1 MKKIALLFPVL
12 LVLAFVSFVAA
23 EDPLNIEQVITKL
36 ESLKGKTEWKPNYQD
51 PGAAPDFIDHQRN
64 YVLEI
69 KGKKVSGAGT
79 VTNLSGSPSSS
90 SGKVLILT
98 PGSTPVK
105 GYNVVLI
112 VNQED
117 RGSLKPGDKV
127 TFTGMMGNVSNWR
140 GVSVD
145 IKGSFKKAN

>member
-90 SGKVLILT
+90 SGKVLILA

-112 VNQED
+112 VAQGD
-117 RGSLKPGDKV
+117 RSSLKPGDKV
-127 TFTGMMGNVSNWR
+127 TFTGTMGNVSNWR
-140 GVSVD
+140 GVSIDV
-145 IKGSFKKAN
+145 KGSFQRII

>member
-90 SGKVLILT
+90 SGKVLILA

-112 VNQED
+112 VAQGD
-117 RGSLKPGDKV
+117 RSSLKPGDKV
-127 TFTGMMGNVSNWR
+127 TFTGTMGNVSNWR
-140 GVSVD
+140 GVSIDV
-145 IKGSFKKAN
+145 

>member
-90 SGKVLILT
+90 SGKVLILA
-98 PGSTPVK
+98 PGSTPIK

-112 VNQED
+112 VAQGD
-117 RGSLKPGDKV
+117 RSSLKPGDKV
-127 TFTGMMGNVSNWR
+127 TFTGTMGNVSNWR
-140 GVSVD
+140 GVSIDV
-145 IKGSFKKAN
+145 KGSFQRII

>member
-12 LVLAFVSFVAA
+12 FILASVSFVAA

-64 YVLEI
+64 YVFEI

-79 VTNLSGSPSSS
+79 VTNLSGSSSS
-90 SGKVLILT
+90 SKGKVLILV

-117 RGSLKPGDKV
+117 RSSLKPGNKV
-127 TFTGMMGNVSNWR
+127 TFTGTTGNVSNWR
-140 GVSVD
+140 GVSIDV
-145 IKGSFKKAN
+145 KGSFKKIN